1 VRRRALAWPWLL
13 AGGILAGVPTADS
26 HQRSMSYSI
35 WELDEAGARVHA
47 RVSQLDLSRLGLAYL
62 GGSGPNEPVS
72 RYLAS
77 RLSLRA
83 GDDLCRPALP
93 PALREGPKGWLVYAW
108 RVDCDT
114 ESQLPR
120 TITSVLFL
128 EAAPSHLHFTRVT
141 TPDGESRE
149 RVLSEANPSWTLA
162 KPPADVPSNAGPT
175 AGAGSTLVD
184 YVKLGTQHILTGWD
198 HLAFVLALL
207 LLASRVGEVVTLVTA
222 FTVAHSITLGL
233 ATLQLVQPEAAAVEA
248 LIGFSIALVAAEN
261 AWLLGGRKGWIPL
274 GITAGLLLLA
284 LVPGAAVSRL
294 ALVGLALFSV
304 CHFGLLRLSD
314 RPERLRAAVAFA
326 FGLIHGFGFAGV
338 LAALSLPTSRLI
350 PALFGFNV
358 GVELG
363 QIAVVLLVWPLLR
376 GLAQLAEG
384 GPARLVREVLSAA
397 TCGLGLYWFVTRSL
411 R

>member
-1 VRRRALAWPWLL
+1 VRQLALTWLL
-13 AGGILAGVPTADS
+13 VGGILAGVPTADA

-35 WELDEAGARVHA
+35 WELDDHGARVHA

-62 GGSGPNEPVS
+62 GGSGPDESVS
-72 RYLAS
+72 RYLAN
-77 RLSLRA
+77 RLTLRA
-83 GDDLCRPALP
+83 GDDVCRPAWP
-93 PALREGPKGWLVYAW
+93 PALRDEPEGWLVYAW
-108 RVDCDT
+108 RVDCD
-114 ESQLPR
+114 SPSPR

-128 EAAPSHLHFTRVT
+128 EAAPSHLHFTHVT
-141 TPDGESRE
+141 TADGESRE
-149 RVLSEANPSWTLA
+149 RILSEADPSWTLPTEA
-162 KPPADVPSNAGPT
+162 GEVPSHAGPS
-175 AGAGSTLVD
+175 AGAGSSLLD
-184 YVKLGTQHILTGWD
+184 YIELGTEHILTGWD

-233 ATLQLVQPEAAAVEA
+233 ATFQLVQPEAAAVEA

-261 AWLLGGRKGWIPL
+261 VWLLGGRRGWIPL
-274 GITAGLLLLA
+274 GMTAGLLLLA
-284 LVPGAAVSRL
+284 LLPGGAVSRL
-294 ALVGLALFSV
+294 ALAGLALFCV

-314 RPERLRAAVAFA
+314 RPERLRAGVAFA

-376 GLAQLAEG
+376 GLARLAEG
-384 GPARLVREVLSAA
+384 GPARLASEVISAA

-411 R
+411 G

>member
-1 VRRRALAWPWLL
+1 MKQLALAWLL
-13 AGGILAGVPTADS
+13 AGGILAGVPTAGA
-26 HQRSMSYSI
+26 HQRGMSYSI
-35 WELDEAGARVHA
+35 WELDDHGARVHA

-62 GGSGPNEPVS
+62 DRSGPDESVS
-72 RYLAS
+72 RYLAN
-77 RLSLRA
+77 RLTLRA
-83 GDDLCRPALP
+83 GDDVCRPAWP
-93 PALREGPKGWLVYAW
+93 PALRDEPEGWLVYAW
-108 RVDCDT
+108 RVDCD
-114 ESQLPR
+114 SPSPR

-128 EAAPSHLHFTRVT
+128 EAAPSHLHFTHVT
-141 TPDGESRE
+141 TADGESRE
-149 RVLSEANPSWTLA
+149 RILSEADPSWTLPTEA
-162 KPPADVPSNAGPT
+162 GEVPSHAGPS
-175 AGAGSTLVD
+175 AGAGSSLLD
-184 YVKLGTQHILTGWD
+184 YIELGTEHILTGWD

-233 ATLQLVQPEAAAVEA
+233 ATLQIVQPEAAAVEA

-376 GLAQLAEG
+376 GLARLAEG
-384 GPARLVREVLSAA
+384 GPARLASEVISAA

-411 R
+411 G